1 MSINNIFNGICQA
14 VAIQEILSEENYDN
28 QAAAAIYFQKQGCGV
43 LPLYANNNMPYEP
56 FLPLYKDNK
65 PSWKPFID
73 NHPAVEDIINWFR
86 QEDKVNIGLITGST
100 SKVVVLE
107 IYGKIGRKNFKK
119 YIYPLNPNIRLR
131 QVTPNGEINHIFY
144 KIPQDVKVQSSENP
158 ELQIN
163 IKGENDYVPLTR
175 LYADRIDIPDI
186 DFLPEFTSEIM
197 AEINKLYSVRFR

>member
-14 VAIQEILSEENYDN
+14 VAIQEILGEENYDN

-131 QVTPNGEINHIFY
+131 QVTPNGEVNHIFY

-186 DFLPEFTSEIM
+186 DFLPEFTREIGL
-197 AEINKLYSVRFR
+197 IVRH